1 MSDETVHIES
11 RDAELI
17 RLYVEGG
24 RYASPSEVVSAGL
37 QLLEAQDRE
46 DKAQLGRLRV
56 EAQKGIDDLEAGR
69 FIEMDC
75 SGELDAY
82 LDTVSERG
90 LARLAEAGIHAKA
103 LEAQ

>member
-1 MSDETVHIES
+1 MSDETVQIGS

-17 RLYVEGG
+17 RFYVEGG
-24 RYASPSEVVSAGL
+24 RYASPSDVVSAGL

-46 DKAQLGRLRV
+46 DEAKLERLRMEV
-56 EAQKGIDDLEAGR
+56 QKGIDDLNAGR
-69 FIEMDC
+69 FIETDC
-75 SGELDAY
+75 DGELDAY

-90 LARLAEAGIHAKA
+90 LARLAEAGNHAKA